1 MKRIFSSQVKNFLD
15 KEVLLCGWLSKKR
28 DHGKVIFFDLRDK
41 EGLVQLVFPV
51 KNEEVFNQAKEME
64 KEWVVKIVGRVK
76 KRPKGTENKNLVSGQ
91 FEIEVKEVEVFSQAK
106 TLPFSIED
114 DGYQIKEE
122 TRLKYRYLDLR
133 RERLKNNLFLKAKT
147 TKVIR
152 DFLEKNDFLEIETPY
167 LSKSTPEGAR
177 DYLVP
182 SRLEPGKFYALT
194 QSPQQYKQ
202 LLMVAG
208 FEKYYQFA
216 RCFRDEDTRGDRQ
229 PEFTQVDLEISFAE
243 EEEILALVEKLILEI
258 VNKVFPEKKIA
269 KIPFPRITY
278 QEAIEKFKT
287 DKPNLSKEKNELF
300 FCFIVNFPMFE
311 KKKGKWEVTHHPFT
325 LPKEKDPEKIKKN
338 PEKILAHQYDLVL
351 NGEEIGGGSLRSFQ
365 PEILEAV
372 FEVIGYPK
380 RETRKQFGHLL
391 EAFKYGVPPHGGIAF
406 GLERLLATILG
417 EKSIREVMAFPK
429 TGEGRDLM
437 MGAPSSVSENQLK
450 ELSIQIKSKK
460 GK

>member
-51 KNEEVFNQAKEME
+51 KNKEVFNQAKEME

-133 RERLKNNLFLKAKT
+133 RERLKNNLSLKAKT

-216 RCFRDEDTRGDRQ
+216 RCFRDEDNLLR
-229 PEFTQVDLEISFAE
+229 
-243 EEEILALVEKLILEI
+243 LI
-258 VNKVFPEKKIA
+258 
-269 KIPFPRITY
+269 
-278 QEAIEKFKT
+278 
-287 DKPNLSKEKNELF
+287 
-300 FCFIVNFPMFE
+300 
-311 KKKGKWEVTHHPFT
+311 
-325 LPKEKDPEKIKKN
+325 
-338 PEKILAHQYDLVL
+338 
-351 NGEEIGGGSLRSFQ
+351 
-365 PEILEAV
+365 
-372 FEVIGYPK
+372 
-380 RETRKQFGHLL
+380 
-391 EAFKYGVPPHGGIAF
+391 
-406 GLERLLATILG
+406 
-417 EKSIREVMAFPK
+417 
-429 TGEGRDLM
+429 
-437 MGAPSSVSENQLK
+437 
-450 ELSIQIKSKK
+450 
-460 GK
+460 